1 MGWCRAQFLFTA
13 YPFIALEAPNLA
25 LGDHRLERAGGHS
38 GGLECELQ
46 PAPLHAFFIVANHGV
61 HG

>member
-1 MGWCRAQFLFTA
+1 MGWCRTQFLFTA

-46 PAPLHAFFIVANHGV
+46 PAPLHAF
-61 HG
+61 